1 MKQEGIKF
9 CCSQLDL
16 TVMSKRTADLGERCP
31 VRTAIAVLG
40 GKWKPL
46 IVYYLRTGTKRFS
59 ELRRVIPEATQQ
71 VLTQQ
76 LRELEDDGIV
86 SRTVYAAV
94 PPKVEYDLTGLG
106 RQLGPIFDL
115 LERWGTDLI
124 ADIER
129 HAAGDTPSLPS
140 TM

>member
-1 MKQEGIKF
+1 
-9 CCSQLDL
+9 
-16 TVMSKRTADLGERCP
+16 MSKRTADLGERCP

-46 IVYYLRTGTKRFS
+46 VVYYLRPGTKRFS
-59 ELRRVIPEATQQ
+59 ELRRAIPEATQQ

-86 SRTVYAAV
+86 TRTAYAVV
-94 PPKVEYDLTGLG
+94 PPKVEYDLTALG

-115 LERWGTDLI
+115 LERWGADLI
-124 ADIER
+124 TDIESR
-129 HAAGDTPSLPS
+129 AVRGTSSLPFIL
-140 TM
+140 

>member
-1 MKQEGIKF
+1 LE
-9 CCSQLDL
+9 L

-46 IVYYLRTGTKRFS
+46 VVYYLRTGTKRFS
-59 ELRRVIPEATQQ
+59 ELRRAIPEVTQQ

-86 SRTVYAAV
+86 TRTVYPVV
-94 PPKVEYDLTGLG
+94 PPKVEYNLTVLG
-106 RQLGPIFDL
+106 GRLGPVFDL
-115 LERWGTDLI
+115 LESWGGELI
-124 ADIER
+124 SDMER
-129 HAAGDTPSLPS
+129 HARRDTQDCLI
-140 TM
+140 